1 MSTLIQEMAVQLD
14 IATQCHE
21 ATPQLSAQQPF
32 DLATAY
38 RIQQAGIRLRQQRGE
53 RVVGLKLGFT
63 SRAKM
68 IQMGVD
74 ALIWGELTDAMQL
87 SDGGRLDLAKLIH
100 PRVEPEIAFITAIDI
115 DRPLSLAEAGLALAG
130 VAPALEI
137 IDSRYRDFRFSLQD
151 VVADNCSSAR
161 YVVGPLCAPDSL
173 LDNLGVVLRFDGRPV
188 QIGSSAA
195 ILGQPLRALAE
206 ISRLLHQQ
214 ERVLPAGSLILA
226 GAATAAEALRPGLH
240 VSVEVAGLGGCAFTT
255 GEPA

>member
-1 MSTLIQEMAVQLD
+1 VPRS
-14 IATQCHE
+14 H
-21 ATPQLSAQQPF
+21 PQLSAQQPF

-151 VVADNCSSAR
+151 VVADNCS
-161 YVVGPLCAPDSL
+161 P
-173 LDNLGVVLRFDGRPV
+173 PV
-188 QIGSSAA
+188 
-195 ILGQPLRALAE
+195 
-206 ISRLLHQQ
+206 
-214 ERVLPAGSLILA
+214 
-226 GAATAAEALRPGLH
+226 T
-240 VSVEVAGLGGCAFTT
+240 
-255 GEPA
+255 